1 MKKAVGDKLWAAV
14 VAVSEILARTRL
26 IPVFFSLAFYTTFSH
41 PSSYALRLFYLLDN
55 DEKLPV
61 LTQPLHHCM
70 TRFT

>member
-14 VAVSEILARTRL
+14 VAVSQILARL
-26 IPVFFSLAFYTTFSH
+26 IPIDFSLAFYTTFSH

-61 LTQPLHHCM
+61 LTQPLHHCI

>member
-14 VAVSEILARTRL
+14 VAVSKMLTRL
-26 IPVFFSLAFYTTFSH
+26 IPVEFSLAFYTTFSH

>member
-14 VAVSEILARTRL
+14 VAVSEILARL
-26 IPVFFSLAFYTTFSH
+26 IHIDFSLAFYTTFSH